1 MPAARKTP
9 EVHWAFYH
17 CNIKRGK
24 WECEKGQI
32 SAFFRQKE
40 GAELYRHNTIYRRK
54 VDKKTGNYEDTVLMH
69 NRARVLYDH
78 SYVPQSAI
86 RQQEEE
92 RKEKSKC
99 SSIQ

>member
-1 MPAARKTP
+1 M
-9 EVHWAFYH
+9 EDEYF
-17 CNIKRGK
+17 
-24 WECEKGQI
+24 E
-32 SAFFRQKE
+32 KE

-78 SYVPQSAI
+78 SYVSQSAI